1 MIKNSCLRESLL
13 QINPAVGG
21 YWITQSQRKNLYSV
35 NGWIMHGLVPLFRYF
50 TPSQTVFSNLECCYG
65 WVSCTIVFECC
76 WFALITEGMWNL
88 SGERTLQVLRVG
100 RRWARPVSPP
110 LLPSAG
116 FCQRIA
122 LARTSVREIL
132 HMILHLCWQEGQ
144 AVSSVLAGKTLGS
157 VAADMAVVSC
167 HSWNCQIPEKQ
178 GSSERAELWIW
189 GFVCV
194 CVYICIY
201 TYI

>member
-1 MIKNSCLRESLL
+1 MLLVCINNRRNVKSVRRENAAGP
-13 QINPAVGG
+13 QGG
-21 YWITQSQRKNLYSV
+21 QKVS
-35 NGWIMHGLVPLFRYF
+35 PL
-50 TPSQTVFSNLECCYG
+50 SK
-65 WVSCTIVFECC
+65 
-76 WFALITEGMWNL
+76 
-88 SGERTLQVLRVG
+88 
-100 RRWARPVSPP
+100 PP

-144 AVSSVLAGKTLGS
+144 AVSSVLAGKTLRS

-178 GSSERAELWIW
+178 GSSEGAEL
-189 GFVCV
+189 
-194 CVYICIY
+194 
-201 TYI
+201 

>member
-1 MIKNSCLRESLL
+1 MDYAWACAS
-13 QINPAVGG
+13 
-21 YWITQSQRKNLYSV
+21 
-35 NGWIMHGLVPLFRYF
+35 
-50 TPSQTVFSNLECCYG
+50 
-65 WVSCTIVFECC
+65 
-76 WFALITEGMWNL
+76 
-88 SGERTLQVLRVG
+88 LQVFHSKPNSFFQPGMLLWLGFLYHCLWMLLVCINNRRNVKSVRRENAAGPQGG
-100 RRWARPVSPP
+100 RKVSPPSKPP

-144 AVSSVLAGKTLGS
+144 AVSSVLAGKTLRS

-189 GFVCV
+189 GFVCL